1 VLYFCFEILMN
12 IFESIE
18 KECKQE
24 LECIRKQ
31 YKAEPFKFVRPVPVL
46 TYKEGIDLLRA
57 SGDTKAFY

>member
-1 VLYFCFEILMN
+1 MN